1 MIGRTERRMAIIDEV
16 AAAHHLTRDD
26 LLSNIKVRPIVRARD
41 EAIARIRAETRD
53 SLPQIAA
60 FLGRPDHSAIWAAL
74 NRQTKRARNAAWL
87 RKTRAANIE
96 ARA

>member
-1 MIGRTERRMAIIDEV
+1 MIGRTARRMAIIDEV
-16 AAAHHLTRDD
+16 AAAHGLTRDD
-26 LLSNIKVRPIVRARD
+26 LLSNVKVRPIVRARD

-60 FLGRPDHSAIWAAL
+60 FLGRPDHTTIWAAL
-74 NRQTKRARNAAWL
+74 NRQAKRAKNADWV
-87 RKTRAANIE
+87 RKTRAANME